1 MKTLIL
7 GEVIDNKLSSGTLEI
22 VSKANALGLDFRVV
36 TVGSSDAPVI
46 GSSTFQQTYIKR
58 SSESLQFSNIADK
71 LSQIIQ
77 EENISLLLAPSTY
90 QSRDLVSFLSVDL
103 SSSPVSNVINFEIE
117 DDSVITTNSI
127 NGGESIYKTKIIS
140 SHSLL
145 LIRPKSF
152 DPIDIELNSEYQTI
166 EVEDSSVE
174 IFDIFKEEKSGPQLE
189 DSKIVISAG
198 RGMVEKENLSFVE
211 DLANKLNAAIGGTRA
226 IVDAGWMPY
235 SQQVGQTGKTVK
247 PDVYIACG
255 ISGATQHQVGMKD
268 SKFIIAINKDEEA
281 PIFQLADLGIV
292 GDTLNIIPKIN
303 EKKRIHTNHENVNKS
318 KNDLTIVSSFKG
330 FFDPAPYLQTANDL
344 YFLRFGY
351 FRLVARLL
359 RRRSGQKVISSIT
372 GIPYVADDF
381 VDTSLSLLHHLLLT
395 YKSL

>member
-1 MKTLIL
+1 MKTLII
-7 GEVIDNKLSSGTLEI
+7 GEVTESKLSSGTLEI
-22 VSKANALGLDFRVV
+22 INKANDLGLDFSVV
-36 TVGSSDAPVI
+36 TVGSEDSPII

-58 SSESLQFSNIADK
+58 SSESLQFSNVADK
-71 LSQIIQ
+71 ISQIIQ
-77 EENISLLLAPSTY
+77 EQNISLVLAPSTY

-103 SSSPVSNVINFEIE
+103 SSSPVSNVINFEIQ
-117 DDSVITTNSI
+117 DSSVITTNSI
-127 NGGESIYKTKIIS
+127 NGGGSIYKTKITS

-152 DPIDIELNSEYQTI
+152 DPIDIELNDEYETI
-166 EVEDSSVE
+166 EVENSSLE

-198 RGMVEKENLSFVE
+198 RGMVEKDNLSLVE

-292 GDTLNIIPKIN
+292 GDTLSVIPKIN
-303 EKKRIHTNHENVNKS
+303 ENI
-318 KNDLTIVSSFKG
+318 
-330 FFDPAPYLQTANDL
+330 
-344 YFLRFGY
+344 
-351 FRLVARLL
+351 
-359 RRRSGQKVISSIT
+359 
-372 GIPYVADDF
+372 
-381 VDTSLSLLHHLLLT
+381 
-395 YKSL
+395 

>member
-22 VSKANALGLDFRVV
+22 INKANSLSLEYKVV

-46 GSSTFQQTYIKR
+46 GSSTFHQTYIKR
-58 SSESLQFSNIADK
+58 SAESLQFNNVADK

-77 EENISLLLAPSTY
+77 EENISLVLAPSTY
-90 QSRDLVSFLSVDL
+90 QCRDLVSFLSVDL
-103 SSSPVSNVINFEIE
+103 LSSPVSNVINFDIQ
-117 DDSVITTNSI
+117 DGSVVTTNSI
-127 NGGESIYKTKIIS
+127 NGGESIYKTKITS
-140 SHSLL
+140 SCSLL

-152 DPIDIELNSEYQTI
+152 DPIDLELNSEYETI
-166 EVEDSSVE
+166 EVENSAIE
-174 IFDIFKEEKSGPQLE
+174 IVDVFKEEKSGPQLE

-198 RGMVEKENLSFVE
+198 RGMVEKENLLLVE

-292 GDTLNIIPKIN
+292 GDTLSVIPKIN
-303 EKKRIHTNHENVNKS
+303 ENI
-318 KNDLTIVSSFKG
+318 
-330 FFDPAPYLQTANDL
+330 
-344 YFLRFGY
+344 
-351 FRLVARLL
+351 
-359 RRRSGQKVISSIT
+359 
-372 GIPYVADDF
+372 
-381 VDTSLSLLHHLLLT
+381 
-395 YKSL
+395 